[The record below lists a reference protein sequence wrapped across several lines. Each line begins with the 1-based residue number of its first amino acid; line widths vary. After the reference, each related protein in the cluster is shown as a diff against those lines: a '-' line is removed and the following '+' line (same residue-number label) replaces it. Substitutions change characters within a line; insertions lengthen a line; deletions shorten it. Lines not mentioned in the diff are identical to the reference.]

1 MSKGFLVLVQ
11 NTQEVDYLR
20 QAYAL
25 ALSIK
30 TSQKT
35 VTNFSVVTNDIV
47 PDEYKHAFDKIIPI
61 PWIDNTQ
68 SRYRAENRW
77 KLYHSTP
84 YDETMVLDTDML
96 MLEDISSWWDQC
108 SNYDVNY
115 CSRIKN
121 YKLETVV
128 DTVYR
133 QSFIKNKLISPYNA
147 LHYFK
152 KSDVA
157 HEFYR
162 CLEFVCNNWQECYT
176 IFAPEL
182 YQDVLSMDM
191 AVAVAREL
199 SGINV
204 IDNGSPLEFIHMRP
218 ALQNWPSSPINWTQV
233 VMPVMNSKGELT
245 VGNIKQSRVFHYIE
259 KDFITD
265 SMIKKLEAA
274 NG

>member
-1 MSKGFLVLVQ
+1 MTKGFVVLVQ
-11 NTQEVDYLR
+11 NTPEVDYVR

-30 TSQKT
+30 ISQKDI
-35 VTNFSVVTNDIV
+35 TNFSIVTNDVI
-47 PDEYKHAFDKIIPI
+47 DDRYKHVFDNIIPI
-61 PWIDNTQ
+61 PWMVETN
-68 SRYRAENRW
+68 SRYKGENRW
-77 KLYHSTP
+77 KLYHATP
-84 YDETMVLDTDML
+84 YEETIVLDSDML
-96 MLEDISSWWDQC
+96 VLEDISSWWDQC
-108 SNYDVNY
+108 SNYNVNY

-133 QSFIKNKLISPYNA
+133 QSFIQNKLISPYNA

-152 KSDVA
+152 KSEES
-157 HEFYR
+157 HEFFR

-176 IFAPEL
+176 IFAPKL
-182 YQDVLSMDM
+182 YEDFLSMDK

-204 IDNGSPLEFIHMRP
+204 IDALSPLEFIHMRP
-218 ALQNWPSSPINWTQV
+218 ALQNWPTSPLDWTTT

-259 KDFITD
+259 KNFVTE
-265 SMIKKLEAA
+265 SMLKKLEAA
-274 NG
+274 YV